1 MYPENFKEE
10 TKMKKKIVAA
20 MMVAVMTAGMAL
32 PVSAADTAPI
42 NGTVSVAYEEDST
55 FTLTIP
61 ADVTLSE
68 TAGTIGT
75 VGLSS
80 INVSTTEKV
89 QIRVTSGISAEGAV
103 TLTDMQDPGN
113 TCTSTVR
120 LEQGGDPLASDGIIA
135 EFTMDSTPLTANL
148 YFDALGNVPA
158 GTYSGQMT
166 YQAFIVST
174 ADAGATGE

>member
-10 TKMKKKIVAA
+10 TKMKKKLVAA

-42 NGTVSVAYEEDST
+42 SRTVSVAYEEDST

-61 ADVTLSE
+61 ATVTLSE
-68 TAGTIGT
+68 NAGATAT
-75 VGLSS
+75 VGLDA

-89 QIRVTSGISAEGAV
+89 QISVTGGISDGKV
-103 TLTDMQDPGN
+103 TLTDINDSSN
-113 TCTSTVR
+113 TCSSTVS
-120 LEQGGDPLASDGIIA
+120 LTEGDEGLASDAVIA
-135 EFTMDSTPLTANL
+135 EFTMESHPLTAAL
-148 YFDALGNVPA
+148 YFTALGNVPA

-166 YQAFIVST
+166 YQASIVST